1 MTSKAATL
9 PPRPP
14 TGFAGRA
21 TPAQVLALAL
31 AAMAW
36 CTAPPSRAQDA
47 EFDTALIVSVD
58 VSGSVDAQRYRLQMD
73 GIAAALEDREVI
85 DTILSG
91 PRGGIVVTLVA
102 WSDGLQQVL
111 PWTPVSSRE
120 AAQELARRVR
130 ALPPYGG
137 EFTCL
142 GRMLGR
148 LAEGLVPE
156 IRPRALRVVAEF
168 GVVLLLFQ
176 VGLESTVSEMR
187 RVAGPGG
194 REPHLTAGGKILSL
208 RPAAG
213 KPQEIVSDSTW
224 LCSPEAGE
232 GWQKLGFTA
241 ESWQPVQ
248 IVAPYARAP
257 AAWRHPI
264 WQSIVARQSGRILW
278 PLINPNSAGNVSCQG
293 AGVLGGYG
301 FLDVASTGQ
310 PAALGIDPDDDNTY
324 LRYARD
330 NPLAQAGADKAP
342 AGVPPLE

>member
-156 IRPRALRVVAEF
+156 IRPRALRVV
-168 GVVLLLFQ
+168 VD
-176 VGLESTVSEMR
+176 VSGD
-187 RVAGPGG
+187 GPDNC
-194 REPHLTAGGKILSL
+194 S
-208 RPAAG
+208 
-213 KPQEIVSDSTW
+213 
-224 LCSPEAGE
+224 SPEAVG
-232 GWQKLGFTA
+232 A
-241 ESWQPVQ
+241 ARDAA
-248 IVAPYARAP
+248 VAAGATVNGLPILTGDVFRGAMPWFRAP
-257 AAWRHPI
+257 GYPI
-264 WQSIVARQSGRILW
+264 PP
-278 PLINPNSAGNVSCQG
+278 PLGELGSASPEFGPLDHWYHQNVRGGPGSF
-293 AGVLGGYG
+293 VLPANGYG
-301 FLDVASTGQ
+301 DFGRAIRQKFVIEISAVEH
-310 PAALGIDPDDDNTY
+310 PAAASP
-324 LRYARD
+324 A
-330 NPLAQAGADKAP
+330 ADRASN
-342 AGVPPLE
+342 GRRE